1 MPIRWGISPRQMPTR
16 QENIKRL
23 EEAIQTLEKA
33 YNESPTPYLKNALEA
48 SYAIMKSYNPSFEP
62 SVKSV

>member
-1 MPIRWGISPRQMPTR
+1 MPTP

-62 SVKSV
+62 KGLGL